1 LLSHDES
8 TYRSGEVSAF
18 RWFFA
23 GLEPFFSKG
32 RGRSIMVS
40 KFIAQHPSVDIVTLS
55 EKEWKIAVSEHPELE
70 DSDPILNYYPRS
82 ANAWIEPKKDNYLT
96 IK

>member
-1 LLSHDES
+1 MT

-18 RWFFA
+18 LWFFA

-32 RGRSIMVS
+32 RGRSKYKCIMVS

-55 EKEWKIAVSEHPELE
+55 EKEWKIAVSQHPDLE
-70 DSDPILNYYPRS
+70 DTDPILNYYPR
-82 ANAWIEPKKDNYLT
+82 
-96 IK
+96 